1 MSLFALYSRDSIP
14 ANRNHILTFDKVKH
28 WPHLQILKNKLSP
41 PLNCPIGLI
50 IGYDNASVFAPLRC
64 VPSVNFGPYSQLTWL
79 GWSVV
84 GCVNPSYKSGT
95 TPSQCML
102 AYEVFN
108 KVGLIPDHK
117 SPFCFKTNV
126 QESLT
131 PLGMTKVLEQDF
143 NDCNNKL
150 DSYSIEDTRFL

>member
-28 WPHLQILKNKLSP
+28 WPHLQILKDKLSP

-95 TPSQCML
+95 TRRSVCWPMKYLTKL
-102 AYEVFN
+102 ASF
-108 KVGLIPDHK
+108 LIINHLFV
-117 SPFCFKTNV
+117 S
-126 QESLT
+126 
-131 PLGMTKVLEQDF
+131 
-143 NDCNNKL
+143 
-150 DSYSIEDTRFL
+150 